1 MTTNDRTGA
10 HTPGPWTMET
20 IRTSCGIVHKIGPF
34 PGKVGKDGWTH
45 ACVYDDYP
53 PNKHSEELAANARL
67 IAAAPALLKA
77 LRAVE
82 RARHTDESSDWARAT
97 TLTDAAIAQATGGH
111 HDL

>member
-1 MTTNDRTGA
+1 MTTNDLTGA

-53 PNKHSEELAANARL
+53 PNKHSEELAANALL
-67 IAAAPALLKA
+67 IAAAPALLSQLQYAVKLLGAFPA
-77 LRAVE
+77 LSGTAQVQSMR
-82 RARHTDESSDWARAT
+82 
-97 TLTDAAIAQATGGH
+97 AAIAQATGGH